1 MVSPCVFDAPGVK
14 GSRKPKVERAP
25 TPNES
30 EYAQAPDETE
40 PARRLGHGRENRQHK
55 QQAKNTT
62 GLKPA
67 WNGDLRAQSVA
78 TQGRR
83 ALQIDALGEGRIDWL
98 VAS

>member
-14 GSRKPKVERAP
+14 GSLKPRVERAP
-25 TPNES
+25 APNES

-40 PARRLGHGRENRQHK
+40 PARRLGHGRENRLHQR
-55 QQAKNTT
+55 QAKNTT

-67 WNGDLRAQSVA
+67 GNGDLRAQSVA

-83 ALQIDALGEGRIDWL
+83 ALQIYALEEGRIDWL